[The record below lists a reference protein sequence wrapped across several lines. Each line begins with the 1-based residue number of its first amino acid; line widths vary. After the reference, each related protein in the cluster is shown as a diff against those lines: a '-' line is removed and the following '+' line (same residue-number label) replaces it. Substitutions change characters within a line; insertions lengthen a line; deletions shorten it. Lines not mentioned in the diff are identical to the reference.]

1 MNIGAMNSRVV
12 IQSQST
18 TQDEIGQ
25 PVDVWIDEFTVWAS
39 VKDVSG
45 REFVAAG
52 GVQSAAQT
60 KILIR
65 HRSGVA
71 PAMRAVCGGTTY
83 NIQAVLVQ
91 DKASMLLMCERLA
104 S

>member
-1 MNIGAMNSRVV
+1 MNQRVA
-12 IQSQST
+12 IQSRSALE
-18 TQDEIGQ
+18 DEIGQ

-45 REFVAAG
+45 REYVAAG
-52 GVQSAAQT
+52 GVQNAAQT

-71 PAMRAVCGGTTY
+71 PAMRAVCCGTTY
-83 NIQAVLVQ
+83 NIKAVLVQ

-104 S
+104 

>member
-1 MNIGAMNSRVV
+1 MNIGAMNSRVT
-12 IQSQST
+12 IQSQSLIEN
-18 TQDEIGQ
+18 EIGER
-25 PVDVWIDEFTVWAS
+25 VDVWIDEFTVWAS

-71 PAMRAVCGGTTY
+71 PAMRAVCGGVTY
-83 NIQAVLVQ
+83 NILAVLVQ

-104 S
+104 